1 VGDAVDWRL
10 MGLSRNVDLRRE
22 SVLPARRVLD
32 MRVLDAVILRAA
44 VVRRAVVR
52 WEKVV
57 SRFEAIGPDRDRS
70 TPEP

>member
-1 VGDAVDWRL
+1 
-10 MGLSRNVDLRRE
+10 
-22 SVLPARRVLD
+22 
-32 MRVLDAVILRAA
+32 VILRAA